1 MILNFLI
8 RRRHPK
14 WIMQGKFLKHETN
27 LTRYELFYKIF
38 FRTIEFYKDI
48 RSYGDLILYH
58 QVTTNPADDRVC
70 N

>member
-1 MILNFLI
+1 
-8 RRRHPK
+8 
-14 WIMQGKFLKHETN
+14 MQGKFLEHETN

-70 N
+70 I